1 MGLDKVRRLE
11 HGYDKARGVDRD
23 FRSSTNG

>member
-1 MGLDKVRRLE
+1 MGFDKVRLLE

-23 FRSSTNG
+23 LRGATNG